1 MHTLPPFHLCS
12 HGSGR
17 SWRLGRS
24 VALVVRSPPPMDPP
38 PSGKRPRSRRRGRR
52 MAPGRSGGNPCQ
64 RLLRSSAREPAGLYL
79 ALCSVGDWRGMDEAS
94 PCFLWNRPWMET
106 RARDLARAHR
116 ESSRNAD
123 AARVIWRAPR
133 IHEVGRRL
141 SWGVADQA
149 ISSPDQLHGR
159 ALGGAVPWT
168 NRARRL

>member
-1 MHTLPPFHLCS
+1 MLSSGAWRTGVGFGTVLGERYGVSDPSDPRPLRNAQLPPFHLCS

-24 VALVVRSPPPMDPP
+24 VARVVRSPPPMDPP

-52 MAPGRSGGNPCQ
+52 TAPGRSGGNPCQ

-106 RARDLARAHR
+106 RARDRR
-116 ESSRNAD
+116 
-123 AARVIWRAPR
+123 
-133 IHEVGRRL
+133 GRT
-141 SWGVADQA
+141 
-149 ISSPDQLHGR
+149 P
-159 ALGGAVPWT
+159 
-168 NRARRL
+168 